1 MSEDKSRLSFSRRLR
16 HGLEHALLR
25 AAAWTIPK
33 LPRWLVRGLGA
44 VLGTLAWLGD
54 SRGRRTG
61 MENLRIALGPALSAE
76 ERRRILRASY
86 MGFAATFLDL
96 FWSPC
101 VRPER
106 WNRYFILQCDTSAAK
121 AALETNNCIYITAH
135 LGGFEMLNVAKALHG
150 GAAMT
155 IAQDFKNPVLTATF
169 ARLRSVGARQEMI
182 PQDGAMLRLFKHL
195 KRGGSAGALV
205 DLKVDVMRNGTP
217 MRTFGLLTSASPLH
231 CVLAQRTGLPVV
243 PIMALQA
250 RDGRQ
255 IIRFCDPIYVAPD
268 EAIPAAMQRCW
279 DVFENVIRARPELW
293 LWMYKHWRYRPA
305 GADSAEWPD
314 YAIVLP
320 EFDELLAGMPVP
332 APSAPQAKENPRRG
346 FRRGLA

>member
-1 MSEDKSRLSFSRRLR
+1 MSEDKSRLTLSRRLR

-33 LPRWLVRGLGA
+33 LPRRLVRGLSA

-61 MENLRIALGPALSAE
+61 MENLRVALGPALSMA

-86 MGFAATFLDL
+86 RVFAATFLDL

-101 VRPER
+101 IKPED
-106 WNRYFILQCDTSAAK
+106 WDRYFVLQCDTPAAK
-121 AALETNNCIYITAH
+121 AALEANNCIYIAAH
-135 LGGFEMLNVAKALHG
+135 FGGFELLNVAKTLRG

-155 IAQDFKNPVLTATF
+155 IAQDFKNPALTGVF

-182 PQDGAMLRLFKHL
+182 PQEGAMLRLFKHL
-195 KRGGSAGALV
+195 KRGGSAGSLV
-205 DLKVDVMRNGTP
+205 DLKVDVLRNGTP
-217 MRTFGLLTSASPLH
+217 MRTFGMFMSGSPLH
-231 CVLAQRTGLPVV
+231 CVLAQRTGLPIV
-243 PIMALQA
+243 PIYSLPAS
-250 RDGRQ
+250 DGRLTA
-255 IIRFCDPIYVAPD
+255 RLGDPIYVAPD

-279 DVFENVIRARPELW
+279 DVFENVIRARPEQW

-305 GADSAEWPD
+305 GEDPARWPK
-314 YAIVLP
+314 YAVVMA
-320 EFDELLAGMPVP
+320 EFDELLAGTPV
-332 APSAPQAKENPRRG
+332 S
-346 FRRGLA
+346 

>member
-1 MSEDKSRLSFSRRLR
+1 MSDDKFRLSLTRRLR
-16 HGLEHALLR
+16 HGLEHAALR

-33 LPRWLVRGLGA
+33 FPRWLVRGLSA

-61 MENLRIALGPALSAE
+61 MDNLRVALGPALGAA

-86 MGFAATFLDL
+86 RGFAATFLDL

-101 VRPER
+101 IKPED
-106 WNRYFILQCDTSAAK
+106 WGRYFILQCDTPAAQ
-121 AALETNNCIYITAH
+121 AALEGNNCIFITAH
-135 LGGFEMLNVAKALHG
+135 LGGFELLNVAKALRG

-169 ARLRSVGARQEMI
+169 ARLRSVGGRQEMI
-182 PQDGAMLRLFKHL
+182 PQEGAMLRLFKHL

-205 DLKVDVMRNGTP
+205 DLKVDVTRNGTP
-217 MRTFGLLTSASPLH
+217 MRTFDLLTSASPLH

-243 PIMALQA
+243 PIMALPA
-250 RDGRQ
+250 PDGRQ
-255 IIRFCDPIYVAPD
+255 IIRLCDPICVAPE

-279 DVFENVIRARPELW
+279 DVFENVIRAQPELW

-305 GADSAEWPD
+305 GEDPARWPD
-314 YAIVLP
+314 YAVFMA
-320 EFDELLAGMPVP
+320 EFDELLSGTPVP
-332 APSAPQAKENPRRG
+332 GRG
-346 FRRGLA
+346 VSK